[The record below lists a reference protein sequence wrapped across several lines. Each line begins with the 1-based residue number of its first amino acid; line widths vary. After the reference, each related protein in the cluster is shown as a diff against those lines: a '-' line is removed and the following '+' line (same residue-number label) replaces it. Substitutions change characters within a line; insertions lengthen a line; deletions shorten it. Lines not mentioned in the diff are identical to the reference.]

1 MRLINL
7 RENIKQF
14 SIHIIAT
21 EDGKERERENQKN
34 NLKQYW
40 QKKCLRLM
48 KSIKL
53 HYFKFSV

>member
-14 SIHIIAT
+14 HIHIIAT

-40 QKKCLRLM
+40 QKN
-48 KSIKL
+48 
-53 HYFKFSV
+53 V